1 LFAPREDN
9 AVPVAAVPV
18 PAAIVVVVVVDW
30 FENVAGEKDGNAI
43 DDGEAGGGAACPSP
57 PGIDAMRGIFRI
69 GAGISVRILFRLDDM
84 LAPFLV

>member
-9 AVPVAAVPV
+9 AVPVAAVPD
-18 PAAIVVVVVVDW
+18 PAAIVVFVDW
-30 FENVAGEKDGNAI
+30 FENVTGEKDGNAI